1 MYKLC
6 IIGSSDI
13 IPKHIYAAQKN
24 KFEVHS
30 ITSLN
35 FNSLNAKK
43 IKKRFKIKRFFSNW
57 KECVKS
63 RLRLKICVFY
73 CSKLKIH

>member
-24 KFEVHS
+24 KFKVHS

-35 FNSLNAKK
+35 FNLMPKK
-43 IKKRFKIKRFFSNW
+43 LKKD
-57 KECVKS
+57 
-63 RLRLKICVFY
+63 LRLKNFF
-73 CSKLKIH
+73 